1 MSEHS
6 SFAKGLITVAAFVIV
21 VTGIKMAETL
31 IVPSLLAFPL
41 LVFIR
46 ITPAAPLVP

>member
-31 IVPSLLAFPL
+31 IVPCLLSVFIALIFSPLLAWL
-41 LVFIR
+41 
-46 ITPAAPLVP
+46 